1 MPVGL
6 YIIRRFV
13 AMIPVLLLVSV
24 IVFSLIHLT
33 PGDPATSMLGEEA
46 TPQAVAALRAKLGLD
61 QPIPIQYVKW
71 LASVVRGDLGRSIRS
86 NQPVSEA
93 IVERLPVT
101 VELAILAVTIS
112 LLIAIPAG
120 IVAAMRRNSAL
131 DAGSTFVALL
141 GVSLPNFFLAILL
154 ILLFGVKLRWL
165 PPFGYQPL
173 TQGLGGNLQRMI
185 LPAIT
190 LGTAL
195 AAIVTRMMRSS
206 LLEVLDQDYIR
217 TARAKGLGE
226 VRMVRAHA
234 LKNALMPVVT
244 IVGLQIGGLLGGA
257 IITESIF
264 VLPGIGRLLVDA
276 IFQRDFPLVQGVVL
290 FVSLAFLFSN
300 FAVDLAYAY
309 LDPRIRYS

>member
-1 MPVGL
+1 MGL
-6 YIIRRFV
+6 YILRRLL
-13 AMIPVLLLVSV
+13 AMVPVLILVSL

-33 PGDPATSMLGEEA
+33 PGDPAISMLGEEA
-46 TPQAVAALRAKLGLD
+46 TPQAIAALRTKLGLD
-61 QPIPIQYVKW
+61 QPIPVQYVKW
-71 LASVVRGDLGRSIRS
+71 LGSVLRGDLGRSIRS
-86 NQPVSEA
+86 NQPVGEA
-93 IVERLPVT
+93 IRERLPVT
-101 VELAILAVTIS
+101 VELAILAMIVS
-112 LLIAIPAG
+112 LAIAIPAG
-120 IVAAMRRNSAL
+120 IIAAMRRNSAL
-131 DAGSTFVALL
+131 DASTTVVALL

-154 ILLFGVKLRWL
+154 VLVFGLKLGWL
-165 PPFGYQPL
+165 PPFGYKPL
-173 TQGLGGNLQRMI
+173 AQDPGGNLKLMV

-217 TARAKGLGE
+217 TARAKGLRE
-226 VRMVRAHA
+226 SQMVRFHA

-257 IITESIF
+257 IITETIF
-264 VLPGIGRLLVDA
+264 ALPGIGRLLVDS

-300 FAVDLAYAY
+300 FAVDLVYAY

>member
-1 MPVGL
+1 MGF
-6 YIIRRFV
+6 YILRRLLT
-13 AMIPVLLLVSV
+13 MIPVLLLVSV
-24 IVFSLIHLT
+24 LVFSLIHLI
-33 PGDPATSMLGEEA
+33 PGDPAVSILGEEA
-46 TPQAVAALRAKLGLD
+46 TPQAVAALRANLGLD
-61 QPIPIQYVKW
+61 QPIPVQYAKW
-71 LASVVRGDLGRSIRS
+71 LGSVLRGDLGRSIRS

-93 IVERLPVT
+93 IAERLPVT
-101 VELAILAVTIS
+101 VELAILSIAIS
-112 LLIAIPAG
+112 LSIAIPAG
-120 IVAAMRRNSAL
+120 IVAAMRRNSVL

-154 ILLFGVKLRWL
+154 ILVFGVQLQVL
-165 PPFGYQPL
+165 PPFGYQPI

-217 TARAKGLGE
+217 TARAKGLREG
-226 VRMVRAHA
+226 RMIQAHA

-300 FAVDLAYAY
+300 FAVDMVYAY

>member
-1 MPVGL
+1 MGF
-6 YIIRRFV
+6 YILRRLLT
-13 AMIPVLLLVSV
+13 MIPVLLLVSV
-24 IVFSLIHLT
+24 LVFSLIHLI
-33 PGDPATSMLGEEA
+33 PGDPAVSILGEEA

-61 QPIPIQYVKW
+61 QPIPVQYAKW
-71 LASVVRGDLGRSIRS
+71 LGSVLRGDLGRSIRS

-93 IVERLPVT
+93 IAERLPVT
-101 VELAILAVTIS
+101 VELAILSIAIS
-112 LLIAIPAG
+112 LSIAIPAG
-120 IVAAMRRNSAL
+120 IVAAMRRNSVL
-131 DAGSTFVALL
+131 DAGSTFLALL

-154 ILLFGVKLRWL
+154 ILVFGVQLQVL
-165 PPFGYQPL
+165 PPFGYQPI

-217 TARAKGLGE
+217 TARAKGLREG
-226 VRMVRAHA
+226 RMIQAHA

-300 FAVDLAYAY
+300 FAVDIVYAY

>member
-1 MPVGL
+1 MGF
-6 YIIRRFV
+6 YILRRLLT
-13 AMIPVLLLVSV
+13 MIPVLLLVSV
-24 IVFSLIHLT
+24 LVFSLIHLI
-33 PGDPATSMLGEEA
+33 PGDPAVSILGEEA
-46 TPQAVAALRAKLGLD
+46 TPQAVAALRANLGLD
-61 QPIPIQYVKW
+61 QPIPVQYAKW
-71 LASVVRGDLGRSIRS
+71 LGSVLRGDLGRSIRS

-93 IVERLPVT
+93 IAERLPVT
-101 VELAILAVTIS
+101 VELAILSIAIS
-112 LLIAIPAG
+112 LSIAIPAG
-120 IVAAMRRNSAL
+120 IVAAMRRNSVL

-154 ILLFGVKLRWL
+154 ILIFGVHLQVL
-165 PPFGYQPL
+165 PPFGYQPI

-217 TARAKGLGE
+217 TARAKGLREG
-226 VRMVRAHA
+226 RMVQAHA

-300 FAVDLAYAY
+300 FAVDMVYAY

>member
-1 MPVGL
+1 MGL
-6 YIIRRFV
+6 YILRRLL
-13 AMIPVLLLVSV
+13 AMLPVLLLVSMV
-24 IVFSLIHLT
+24 VFSLLHLT
-33 PGDPATSMLGEEA
+33 PGDPALSILGEEA
-46 TPQAVAALRAKLGLD
+46 TPQQVEALRAKLGLN

-71 LASVVRGDLGRSIRS
+71 LGAVLRGDLGRSVRS

-93 IVERLPVT
+93 IAERLPVT
-101 VELAILAVTIS
+101 VELALLAMAIS

-120 IVAAMRRNSAL
+120 IISAMRRNSIVDTGA
-131 DAGSTFVALL
+131 TFVALL

-154 ILLFGVKLRWL
+154 ILVFGVKLGWL
-165 PPFGYQPL
+165 PPFGYEPL
-173 TQGLGGNLQRMI
+173 SQGVAGNLRRMI

-206 LLEVLDQDYIR
+206 LLEVLDQDYVR
-217 TARAKGLGE
+217 TARAKGLTE
-226 VRMVRAHA
+226 SRMVRAHA

-300 FAVDLAYAY
+300 FAVDLLYAY
-309 LDPRIRYS
+309 LDPRIRYT

>member
-1 MPVGL
+1 MGF
-6 YIIRRFV
+6 YILRRLLT
-13 AMIPVLLLVSV
+13 MIPVLLLVSV
-24 IVFSLIHLT
+24 LVFSLIHLI
-33 PGDPATSMLGEEA
+33 PGDPAVSILGEEA
-46 TPQAVAALRAKLGLD
+46 TPQAVAALRANLGLD
-61 QPIPIQYVKW
+61 QPIPVQYAKW
-71 LASVVRGDLGRSIRS
+71 LGSVLRGDLGRSIRS

-93 IVERLPVT
+93 IAERLPVT
-101 VELAILAVTIS
+101 VELAILSIAIS
-112 LLIAIPAG
+112 LSIAIPAG
-120 IVAAMRRNSAL
+120 IVAAMRRNSVL
-131 DAGSTFVALL
+131 DAGSTFLALL

-154 ILLFGVKLRWL
+154 ILVFGVQLQVL
-165 PPFGYQPL
+165 PPFGYQPI

-217 TARAKGLGE
+217 TARAKGLREG
-226 VRMVRAHA
+226 RMVQAHA

-300 FAVDLAYAY
+300 FAVDMVYAY

>member
-1 MPVGL
+1 MGL
-6 YIIRRFV
+6 YILRRLL
-13 AMIPVLLLVSV
+13 AMVPVLILVSL

-33 PGDPATSMLGEEA
+33 PGDPAVSMLGEEA
-46 TPQAVAALRAKLGLD
+46 TPQAVTALRTKLGLD
-61 QPIPIQYVKW
+61 QPIPVQYVKW
-71 LASVVRGDLGRSIRS
+71 LGSVLRGDLGRSIRS
-86 NQPVSEA
+86 NQPVGEA
-93 IVERLPVT
+93 IRERLPVT
-101 VELAILAVTIS
+101 VELAILAMLVS
-112 LLIAIPAG
+112 LAIAIPAG
-120 IVAAMRRNSAL
+120 IIAAMRRNSLL
-131 DAGSTFVALL
+131 DASTTVVALL

-154 ILLFGVKLRWL
+154 VLVFGLKLGWL
-165 PPFGYQPL
+165 PPFGYKPL
-173 TQGLGGNLQRMI
+173 AQDPGGNLKLMV

-217 TARAKGLGE
+217 TARAKGLRE
-226 VRMVRAHA
+226 SQMVRFHA

-257 IITESIF
+257 IITETIF
-264 VLPGIGRLLVDA
+264 ALPGIGRLLVDS

-300 FAVDLAYAY
+300 FAVDLVYAY

>member
-1 MPVGL
+1 MGL
-6 YIIRRFV
+6 YIARRLL
-13 AMIPVLLLVSV
+13 AMVPVLLLVSMV
-24 IVFSLIHLT
+24 VFSLLHLT
-33 PGDPATSMLGEEA
+33 PGDPALSILGEEA
-46 TPQAVAALRAKLGLD
+46 TPQQVEALRNKLGLN
-61 QPIPIQYVKW
+61 QPIPVQYVKW
-71 LASVVRGDLGRSIRS
+71 LGAVLRGDLGRSVRS

-93 IVERLPVT
+93 IAERLPVT
-101 VELAILAVTIS
+101 VELALLSMVIS
-112 LLIAIPAG
+112 LAIAIPAG
-120 IVAAMRRNSAL
+120 IISAMRRNSVVDTTA
-131 DAGSTFVALL
+131 TFVALL

-154 ILLFGVKLRWL
+154 ILVFGVKLGWL

-173 TQGLGGNLQRMI
+173 NAGLAENLRRMI

-190 LGTAL
+190 LGAAL

-206 LLEVLDQDYIR
+206 LLEVLDQDYVR
-217 TARAKGLGE
+217 TARAKGLSE
-226 VRMVRAHA
+226 TRMIRAHA

-300 FAVDLAYAY
+300 FAVDLLYAY
-309 LDPRIRYS
+309 LDPRIRYT

>member
-1 MPVGL
+1 MGF
-6 YIIRRFV
+6 YILRRLLT
-13 AMIPVLLLVSV
+13 MIPVLLLVSV
-24 IVFSLIHLT
+24 LVFSLIHLI
-33 PGDPATSMLGEEA
+33 PGDPAVSILGEEA

-61 QPIPIQYVKW
+61 QPIPVQYAKW
-71 LASVVRGDLGRSIRS
+71 LGSVLRGDLGRSIRS

-93 IVERLPVT
+93 IAERLPVT
-101 VELAILAVTIS
+101 VELAILSIAIS
-112 LLIAIPAG
+112 LSIAIPAG
-120 IVAAMRRNSAL
+120 IVAAMRRNSVL
-131 DAGSTFVALL
+131 DAGSTFLALL

-154 ILLFGVKLRWL
+154 ILVFGVQLQVL
-165 PPFGYQPL
+165 PPFGYQPI

-217 TARAKGLGE
+217 TARAKGLREG
-226 VRMVRAHA
+226 RMVQAHA

-300 FAVDLAYAY
+300 FAVDMVYAY

>member
-1 MPVGL
+1 VAV
-6 YIIRRFV
+6 YILRRLL
-13 AMIPVLLLVSV
+13 AMIPVLILVSL

-33 PGDPATSMLGEEA
+33 PGDPALAMLGEEA
-46 TPQAVAALRAKLGLD
+46 TPQNVATLRAKLGLD
-61 QPIPIQYVKW
+61 QPLPIQYLKW
-71 LASVVRGDLGRSIRS
+71 LGSVVQGDLGRSIRS

-93 IVERLPVT
+93 IAERLPVT
-101 VELAILAVTIS
+101 LELAVLAMVIS

-120 IVAAMRRNSAL
+120 IIAAMRRNSAL
-131 DAGSTFVALL
+131 DGASTVLALL

-154 ILLFGVKLRWL
+154 VYLFAVQLRWL
-165 PPFGYQPL
+165 PPFGF
-173 TQGLGGNLQRMI
+173 TAMSKDLGANLKGMI

-195 AAIVTRMMRSS
+195 AAIVTRRMRSS

-217 TARAKGLGE
+217 TARAKGLTE
-226 VRMVRAHA
+226 ARMVRFHA

-257 IITESIF
+257 IITEQIF
-264 VLPGIGRLLVDA
+264 VLPGIGRLLVDS
-276 IFQRDFPLVQGVVL
+276 IFQRDFPLIQGVVL

-300 FAVDLAYAY
+300 LAVDLAYAY

>member
-1 MPVGL
+1 MGL
-6 YIIRRFV
+6 YILRRLL
-13 AMIPVLLLVSV
+13 AMVPVLLLVSMV
-24 IVFSLIHLT
+24 VFSLLHLT
-33 PGDPATSMLGEEA
+33 PGDPALSILGEEA
-46 TPQAVAALRAKLGLD
+46 TPQQVEALRNKLGLN
-61 QPIPIQYVKW
+61 QPIPVQYVKW
-71 LASVVRGDLGRSIRS
+71 LGAVLRGDLGRSVRS

-93 IVERLPVT
+93 IAERLPVT
-101 VELAILAVTIS
+101 VELALLSMVIS
-112 LLIAIPAG
+112 LAIAIPAG
-120 IVAAMRRNSAL
+120 IISAMRRNSVVDTSA
-131 DAGSTFVALL
+131 TFVALL

-154 ILLFGVKLRWL
+154 ILIFGVKLGWL

-173 TQGLGGNLQRMI
+173 NMGLAENLRRMI

-206 LLEVLDQDYIR
+206 LLEVLDQDYVR
-217 TARAKGLGE
+217 TARAKGLSE
-226 VRMVRAHA
+226 SRMIRAHA

-300 FAVDLAYAY
+300 FAVDLLYAY
-309 LDPRIRYS
+309 LDPRIRYT

>member
-1 MPVGL
+1 MGL
-6 YIIRRFV
+6 YILRRLLT
-13 AMIPVLLLVSV
+13 MIPVLLLVSV
-24 IVFSLIHLT
+24 LVFSLIHLI
-33 PGDPATSMLGEEA
+33 PGDPAVSILGEEA

-61 QPIPIQYVKW
+61 QPIPVQYAKW
-71 LASVVRGDLGRSIRS
+71 LGSVLRGDLGRSIRS
-86 NQPVSEA
+86 NQPVGEA
-93 IVERLPVT
+93 IAERLPVT
-101 VELAILAVTIS
+101 VELAILSIVIS
-112 LLIAIPAG
+112 LSIAIPAG
-120 IVAAMRRNSAL
+120 IVAAMRRNSVL

-154 ILLFGVKLRWL
+154 ILVFGVQLQVL
-165 PPFGYQPL
+165 PPFGYQPI

-217 TARAKGLGE
+217 TARAKGLREG
-226 VRMVRAHA
+226 RMVQAHA

-300 FAVDLAYAY
+300 FAVDMVYAY

>member
-1 MPVGL
+1 MGL

-93 IVERLPVT
+93 IAERLPVT
-101 VELAILAVTIS
+101 IELAILAVTIS

-154 ILLFGVKLRWL
+154 ILLFGVKLQWL

-226 VRMVRAHA
+226 ARMVRAHA

>member
-1 MPVGL
+1 MAL
-6 YIIRRFV
+6 YIMRRFV

-61 QPIPIQYVKW
+61 QPIPVQYVKW
-71 LASVVRGDLGRSIRS
+71 LGSVLRGDLGRSIRS
-86 NQPVSEA
+86 NQPVAEA
-93 IVERLPVT
+93 IAERLPVT
-101 VELAILAVTIS
+101 VELAILAIAIS

-120 IVAAMRRNSAL
+120 IVAAMRRNSIL

-154 ILLFGVKLRWL
+154 ILLFGVKLNWL
-165 PPFGYQPL
+165 PPFGYQPI

-226 VRMVRAHA
+226 GRMIRAHA

>member
-1 MPVGL
+1 MAL
-6 YIIRRFV
+6 YIMRRFV
-13 AMIPVLLLVSV
+13 AMVPVLLLVSV

-61 QPIPIQYVKW
+61 QPIPVQYVKW
-71 LASVVRGDLGRSIRS
+71 LGSVLRGDLGRSIRS
-86 NQPVSEA
+86 NQPVAEA
-93 IVERLPVT
+93 IAERLPVT
-101 VELAILAVTIS
+101 VELAILAIAIS

-120 IVAAMRRNSAL
+120 IVAAMRRNSIL

-154 ILLFGVKLRWL
+154 ILLFGVKLNWL
-165 PPFGYQPL
+165 PPFGYQPI

-226 VRMVRAHA
+226 GRMIRAHA

>member
-1 MPVGL
+1 MGL
-6 YIIRRFV
+6 YIMRRLLGMV
-13 AMIPVLLLVSV
+13 PVLLLVSV
-24 IVFSLIHLT
+24 LVFSLLHLT
-33 PGDPATSMLGEEA
+33 PGDPAQSILGEEA
-46 TPQAVAALRAKLGLD
+46 TPEAIAALRAKLGLD
-61 QPIPIQYVKW
+61 QPLPVQYVRW
-71 LASVVRGDLGRSIRS
+71 LGSTLRGDLGRSIRS

-93 IVERLPVT
+93 IVEKLPVT
-101 VELAILAVTIS
+101 IELALLAMLVS
-112 LLIAIPAG
+112 LTIAIPAG
-120 IVAAMRRNSAL
+120 IISAMRRNSAV
-131 DAGSTFVALL
+131 DALSTFFALL

-154 ILLFGVKLRWL
+154 ILVFSLTLGWL

-173 TQGLGGNLQRMI
+173 TEGIGGNLLRMI
-185 LPAIT
+185 LPAVT

-217 TARAKGLGE
+217 TARAKGLREG
-226 VRMVRAHA
+226 RMVRAHA

-264 VLPGIGRLLVDA
+264 VLPGIGRLLVDS

-300 FAVDLAYAY
+300 FAVDLMYAY
-309 LDPRIRYS
+309 LDPRIRYG

>member
-1 MPVGL
+1 MGF
-6 YIIRRFV
+6 YILRRLLT
-13 AMIPVLLLVSV
+13 MIPVLLLVSV
-24 IVFSLIHLT
+24 LVFSLIHLI
-33 PGDPATSMLGEEA
+33 PGDPAVSILGEEA
-46 TPQAVAALRAKLGLD
+46 TPQAVAALRANLGLD
-61 QPIPIQYVKW
+61 QPIPVQYAKW
-71 LASVVRGDLGRSIRS
+71 LGSVLRGDLGRSIRS

-93 IVERLPVT
+93 IAERLPVT
-101 VELAILAVTIS
+101 VELAILSIAIS
-112 LLIAIPAG
+112 LSIAIPAG
-120 IVAAMRRNSAL
+120 IVAAMRRNSVL
-131 DAGSTFVALL
+131 DAGSTFLALL

-154 ILLFGVKLRWL
+154 ILVFGVQLQVL
-165 PPFGYQPL
+165 PPFGYQPI

-217 TARAKGLGE
+217 TARAKGLREG
-226 VRMVRAHA
+226 RMIQAHA

-300 FAVDLAYAY
+300 FAVDMVYAY

>member
-1 MPVGL
+1 MGL
-6 YIIRRFV
+6 YIMRRLL
-13 AMIPVLLLVSV
+13 AMVPVLLLVSMV
-24 IVFSLIHLT
+24 VFSLLHLT
-33 PGDPATSMLGEEA
+33 PGDPALSILGEEA
-46 TPQAVAALRAKLGLD
+46 TPQQVEALRNKLGLN
-61 QPIPIQYVKW
+61 QPIPVQYVKW
-71 LASVVRGDLGRSIRS
+71 LGAVLRGDLGRSVRS

-93 IVERLPVT
+93 IAERLPVT
-101 VELAILAVTIS
+101 VELALLSMGIS
-112 LLIAIPAG
+112 LAIAIPAG
-120 IVAAMRRNSAL
+120 IISAMRRNSVVDTSA
-131 DAGSTFVALL
+131 TFVALL

-154 ILLFGVKLRWL
+154 ILVFGVKLGWL

-173 TQGLGGNLQRMI
+173 NMGLAENLRRMI
-185 LPAIT
+185 LPAVT

-206 LLEVLDQDYIR
+206 LLEVLDQDYVR
-217 TARAKGLGE
+217 TARAKGLSE
-226 VRMVRAHA
+226 SRMIRAHA

-300 FAVDLAYAY
+300 FAVDLLYAY
-309 LDPRIRYS
+309 LDPRIRYT

>member
-1 MPVGL
+1 MAV
-6 YIIRRFV
+6 YILRRLL
-13 AMIPVLLLVSV
+13 AMIPVLILVSL
-24 IVFSLIHLT
+24 IVFSLVHLT
-33 PGDPATSMLGEEA
+33 PGDPALTILGEEA
-46 TPQAVAALRAKLGLD
+46 TPENVAALRAKLGLD
-61 QPIPIQYVKW
+61 QPIPIQYLKW
-71 LASVVRGDLGRSIRS
+71 LASVVQGDLGRSIRS

-93 IVERLPVT
+93 ILERLPVT
-101 VELAILAVTIS
+101 LELALLAMVVS
-112 LLIAIPAG
+112 LIIAIPAG
-120 IVAAMRRNSAL
+120 IIAAMRRNSLL
-131 DAGSTFVALL
+131 DGSATVLALL

-154 ILLFGVKLRWL
+154 VYLFAVQLRWL
-165 PPFGYQPL
+165 PPFGF
-173 TQGLGGNLQRMI
+173 TAISKDLGANLKGMI

-195 AAIVTRMMRSS
+195 AAIVTRQMRSS

-217 TARAKGLGE
+217 TARAKGLTE
-226 VRMVRAHA
+226 ARMVRFHA

-257 IITESIF
+257 IITEQIF

-276 IFQRDFPLVQGVVL
+276 IFQRDFPLIQGVVL

-300 FAVDLAYAY
+300 LAVDLAYAY

>member
-1 MPVGL
+1 MGL

-93 IVERLPVT
+93 IAERLPVT
-101 VELAILAVTIS
+101 IELAILAVTIS

-120 IVAAMRRNSAL
+120 IIAAMRRNSAL

-154 ILLFGVKLRWL
+154 ILLFGVKLQWL

-226 VRMVRAHA
+226 ARMVRAHA

>member
-1 MPVGL
+1 MGFYILRRLLAMVPV
-6 YIIRRFV
+6 
-13 AMIPVLLLVSV
+13 MILVSL

-33 PGDPATSMLGEEA
+33 PGDPAISMLGEEA
-46 TPQAVAALRAKLGLD
+46 TPQAVAALRTKLGLD
-61 QPIPIQYVKW
+61 QPIPVQYVKW
-71 LASVVRGDLGRSIRS
+71 LGSVLRGDLGRSIRS
-86 NQPVSEA
+86 NQPVGEA
-93 IVERLPVT
+93 IRERLPVT
-101 VELAILAVTIS
+101 VELAILAMLIS
-112 LLIAIPAG
+112 LAIAIPAG
-120 IVAAMRRNSAL
+120 IIAAMRRNSLL
-131 DAGSTFVALL
+131 DASTTVVALL

-154 ILLFGVKLRWL
+154 VLLFGLKLGWL
-165 PPFGYQPL
+165 PPFGYKPITEDL
-173 TQGLGGNLQRMI
+173 TGNLKLMV

-217 TARAKGLGE
+217 TARAKGLRE
-226 VRMVRAHA
+226 SQMIRFHA

-257 IITESIF
+257 IITETIF
-264 VLPGIGRLLVDA
+264 ALPGIGRLLVDS

-300 FAVDLAYAY
+300 FAVDLVYAY